1 MTATGG
7 LEHRRDLIKIDIFK
21 LEKSQETEDPE
32 LVRGPLIATGTGSYL
47 EQIKYEGEDE
57 VIWSINDD
65 ISRMIWNQEI
75 EECMILP
82 SDSTKRPD
90 AHHIFNQEWQEAEN
104 AKHILEDRQR
114 LDKR

>member
-21 LEKSQETEDPE
+21 LENSKETEDPE

-65 ISRMIWNQEI
+65 ISRMIWN
-75 EECMILP
+75 
-82 SDSTKRPD
+82 
-90 AHHIFNQEWQEAEN
+90 
-104 AKHILEDRQR
+104 
-114 LDKR
+114 